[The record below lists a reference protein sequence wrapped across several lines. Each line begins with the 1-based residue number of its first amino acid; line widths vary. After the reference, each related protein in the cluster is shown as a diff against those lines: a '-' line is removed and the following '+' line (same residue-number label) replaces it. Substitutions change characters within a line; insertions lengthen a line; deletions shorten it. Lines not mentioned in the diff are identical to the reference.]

1 MHTCRAPSSV
11 SHKICKFLMS
21 VKFVTILSETF
32 PLTIFIHLMRRCR
45 LKAGFPTIFEIM
57 SVKCEGGVKYICV

>member
-1 MHTCRAPSSV
+1 MH
-11 SHKICKFLMS
+11 K
-21 VKFVTILSETF
+21 
-32 PLTIFIHLMRRCR
+32 CR